1 MQIPYE
7 VSARP
12 DTGLYNAKVGVWL
25 FLASEVMLFGGLFS
39 SYVFLRLG
47 ADFNWPFHELDVL
60 PGFINTM
67 VLIASSVSVVAAW
80 ASLKA
85 RRYGWYKF
93 NMIFTLLCA
102 VAFMGIKSYEY
113 YGKFTH
119 YSVKFTDG
127 SVISGHPVPAGGKHH
142 GDRIV
147 FKATDITINFERSN
161 LEFLDN
167 LWTHDEKDGYVKAES
182 PAVKATTP
190 TGKEITLDSSWF
202 KEQRKTYWAALHDKT
217 SAVTGFEL
225 EKPRIKEGSRGDD
238 AATKA
243 RKEDK
248 IKEQNKKRADYEAE
262 WQQSLQAKDLST
274 TLKLKVVG
282 EPLVFLVKENHTAGY
297 GTTSLNFR
305 EGTVL
310 TGKLETDT
318 IEFNVDLIDL
328 RPPPSIPGDESAPTR
343 WKELQ
348 ENSLVWKHLPD
359 LKPRFMAY
367 RDAQIAQYK
376 EDRPKVKVPEED
388 EDCQRMAFR
397 VVFADNKEKFMGH
410 DEAHAFLHDHER
422 TIQIPR
428 SEKRFYSNFS
438 PSLSPYYAIYFL
450 MTGLHGLHVVGGA
463 IVLGWFLLTGRKMYL
478 SNPEHL
484 ANRVEVGG
492 LFWHFVDL
500 VWIFLFPL
508 YYLM

>member
-12 DTGLYNAKVGVWL
+12 DTGLYNAKVGIWL

-47 ADFNWPFHELDVL
+47 ADFPWPFHELKVL

-85 RRYGWYKF
+85 RRYGWYQF
-93 NMIFTLLCA
+93 NMAFTLACA

-119 YSVKFTDG
+119 YSLKFTDG
-127 SVISGHPVPAGGKHH
+127 SVISGHPVHEEGKNH

-147 FKATDITINFERSN
+147 FEATSITLNLERSN

-167 LWTHDEKDGYVKAES
+167 LRTKSPEGEYSHAES
-182 PAVKATTP
+182 TSVKLKTP
-190 TGKEITLDSSWF
+190 NGNVITLDKGWF
-202 KEQRKTYWAALHDKT
+202 KKQHRAFMDAKSDLRRTVTAL
-217 SAVTGFEL
+217 EL
-225 EKPRIKEGSRGDD
+225 QKPRIDKTGDD
-238 AATKA
+238 GGKQAAKLSEIDRLTKEA
-243 RKEDK
+243 SQASDK
-248 IKEQNKKRADYEAE
+248 WLAEMKANDLAPTMELIPVAGPLSFFVKQTHTMNYGAEQ
-262 WQQSLQAKDLST
+262 LS
-274 TLKLKVVG
+274 
-282 EPLVFLVKENHTAGY
+282 
-297 GTTSLNFR
+297 FR
-305 EGTVL
+305 EGTTL
-310 TGKLETDT
+310 KGKLVTDK
-318 IEFNVDLIDL
+318 IQFNVDLIDL
-328 RPPPSIPGDESAPTR
+328 RSMKSMADHE
-343 WKELQ
+343 K
-348 ENSLVWKHLPD
+348 SLVWTHLKD
-359 LKPRFMAY
+359 DNLKQRFLDY
-367 RDAQIAQYK
+367 RDERIK
-376 EDRPKVKVPEED
+376 EFHEHREKVAEPEKD
-388 EDCQRMAFR
+388 EDCQREAFR
-397 VVFADNKEKFMGH
+397 VEFSNNKEKFMSH
-410 DEAHAFLHDHER
+410 DEAHAYLHDHNY
-422 TIQIPR
+422 TIEVPR

-463 IVLGWFLLTGRKMYL
+463 IVLGFFLFTGRRMYL

>member
-7 VSARP
+7 VQNRP
-12 DTGLYNAKVGVWL
+12 DTGLYNAKVGIWL

-47 ADFNWPFHELDVL
+47 ADYQWPFHELVVL

-67 VLIASSVSVVAAW
+67 VLIASSVSVVSAW
-80 ASLKA
+80 AALKA

-93 NMIFTLLCA
+93 NMIFTIACA
-102 VAFMGIKSYEY
+102 ATFMVLKGIEY

-119 YSVKFTDG
+119 YSLKFTDG
-127 SVISGHPVPAGGKHH
+127 SVISGHPVHVGGKYH

-147 FKATDITINFERSN
+147 FEAKEITINFDRSN

-167 LWTHDEKDGYVKAES
+167 LYTWTAADGYKKAES
-182 PAVKATTP
+182 TVVKLKTP
-190 TGKEITLDSSWF
+190 QGRDITLDKSWF
-202 KEQRKTYWAALHDKT
+202 RESRRKYLDAKT
-217 SAVTGFEL
+217 ELRREVTAIEL
-225 EKPRIKEGSRGDD
+225 EKPRIDKKKDD
-238 AATKA
+238 PEIKATKQTRIDELSAA
-243 RKEDK
+243 RVKAQDEWLAARTAED
-248 IKEQNKKRADYEAE
+248 
-262 WQQSLQAKDLST
+262 LPP
-274 TLKLKVVG
+274 TLKLAVIG
-282 EPLVFLVKENHTAGY
+282 DPLVFLVKEHHTAGY
-297 GTTSLNFR
+297 GATSLNFR

-310 TGKLETDT
+310 GGTLKTDA
-318 IEFNVDLIDL
+318 IQFNVDLIDL
-328 RPPPSIPGDESAPTR
+328 RPPPRLEGDTAPSK

-348 ENSLVWKHLPD
+348 ENSLVWKHLPE
-359 LKPRFMAY
+359 LKQPFIEWSQKQVDDFR
-367 RDAQIAQYK
+367 K
-376 EDRPKVKVPEED
+376 ERPKVAVPEED
-388 EDCQRMAFR
+388 EDCQRRAFR
-397 VVFADNKEKFMGH
+397 VEFSKNDEQFMKKE
-410 DEAHAFLHDHER
+410 EAKNYYESEER
-422 TIQIPR
+422 IISVPR

-463 IVLGWFLLTGRKMYL
+463 IVLAWFLCTGRKMYL
-478 SNPEHL
+478 RNPEHL